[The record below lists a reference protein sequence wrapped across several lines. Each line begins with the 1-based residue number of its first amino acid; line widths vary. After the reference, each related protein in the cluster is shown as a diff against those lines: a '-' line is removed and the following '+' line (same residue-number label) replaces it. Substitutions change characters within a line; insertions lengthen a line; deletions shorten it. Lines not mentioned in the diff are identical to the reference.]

1 MARRERK
8 RQVGKKLWDS
18 LYLEASHETKVE
30 VIKVLALDVELHEAM
45 DYSAVPGASV
55 ATAKGSRTPGD
66 PAMARILRALQVG
79 IHKVYRDREQEM
91 NQREEQRE
99 GWGA

>member
-55 ATAKGSRTPGD
+55 ATAKRSEDRRVGKACRARGSPY
-66 PAMARILRALQVG
+66 P
-79 IHKVYRDREQEM
+79 
-91 NQREEQRE
+91 
-99 GWGA
+99 